1 MNHFN
6 NKGIIMKNKLNTAIV
21 SLFVA
26 VAATSMTAVAAE
38 SSQGY
43 VGISYSKVDI
53 DTGISS
59 PTGTA
64 VLDEKDN
71 SIKLFAG
78 LNIDENLAVEAHYI
92 DFGEAS
98 LSGNN
103 GDTFVEGGVTYQFLT
118 TASIKVEAE
127 SYGVSGLYKFN
138 VGNDITPFV
147 KLGLHKWEAKATV
160 NAGSVTGSGTVDGTD
175 PFYGLGVSAS
185 VFENIDIRA
194 EFERFEADSEDI
206 DYKSIGVAYNF

>member
-1 MNHFN
+1 MN
-6 NKGIIMKNKLNTAIV
+6 KQLNIAIAALFLTTA
-21 SLFVA
+21 
-26 VAATSMTAVAAE
+26 SMTAIAAE
-38 SSQGY
+38 SDKGY
-43 VGISYSKVDI
+43 IGVSYAKAEI

-59 PTGTA
+59 TTGTA
-64 VLDEKDN
+64 ALDEKDN

-78 LNIDENLAVEAHYI
+78 LNIDDNFAVEAHYI

-103 GDTFVEGGVTYQFLT
+103 GDTFVEAGTTYQFLT

-138 VGNDITPFV
+138 MDNNITPFV
-147 KLGLHKWEAKATV
+147 KFGFQKWEAKATV
-160 NAGSVTGSGTVDGTD
+160 NAGSVTGAGTVDGTD
-175 PFYGLGVSAS
+175 PFYGLGVSAPVS
-185 VFENIDIRA
+185 ENIDIRA
-194 EFERFEADSEDI
+194 EFERFEADSEDL

>member
-1 MNHFN
+1 M
-6 NKGIIMKNKLNTAIV
+6 INKLNIAIV
-21 SLFVA
+21 SLF

-38 SSQGY
+38 SGQGY

-64 VLDEKDN
+64 VLDEQDN

-78 LNIDENLAVEAHYI
+78 LNIDENLTVEAHYI

-103 GDTFVEGGVTYQFLT
+103 GDTFIEGGVTYQFLT

-175 PFYGLGVSAS
+175 KFYGLGVSAP

-194 EFERFEADSEDI
+194 EFERFKADSEDI